1 MSGIEWLVFTSLI
14 IIVIV
19 FFYGIIYGSIKY
31 FYIKHKYKVCPKC
44 GADTMTNNVKEYIF
58 ADIET
63 WEEITCTDL
72 DCDFKHRHKWFD

>member
-1 MSGIEWLVFTSLI
+1 MSGIEWLVFTSLMF
-14 IIVIV
+14 IVII
-19 FFYGIIYGSIKY
+19 FSYRTIKY

-44 GADTMTNNVKEYIF
+44 GAVTMTNKVKEYVF